1 MQVGA
6 QVMLHWYYLPT
17 LVGSQFQ
24 VRFFTQSLY
33 CYRIWKKLLH
43 KEMLWNLSTAFIN
56 FDASYVQYW
65 DECHCIMVWDCAFI
79 WATFSGIITYWLHLR
94 DTWMKLMKR
103 MCMTPP
109 KKNTLRNIFK
119 VLERECVPI
128 MMIGGTGSDGLVI
141 WLLQKKLSKFI
152 KELKQSGENSIVK
165 QAKDQLV
172 GNNVARFDCLHKMLC
187 LWRVE
192 WEDKVQ
198 DQKARLKDLLF
209 QTGRLHPNTQ
219 R

>member
-1 MQVGA
+1 
-6 QVMLHWYYLPT
+6 
-17 LVGSQFQ
+17 
-24 VRFFTQSLY
+24 
-33 CYRIWKKLLH
+33 
-43 KEMLWNLSTAFIN
+43 
-56 FDASYVQYW
+56 
-65 DECHCIMVWDCAFI
+65 
-79 WATFSGIITYWLHLR
+79 
-94 DTWMKLMKR
+94 MKR

-187 LWRVE
+187 L
-192 WEDKVQ
+192 
-198 DQKARLKDLLF
+198 
-209 QTGRLHPNTQ
+209 
-219 R
+219 